1 MGHHGEKSI
10 SIINRNSVTIRTS
23 SQQIRYDWVGKA
35 HGNVPTPHQQSYN
48 KNFVNGVQKSI
59 SRVSKQAL
67 PMTQE
72 DIRTVRRFLEA
83 KK

>member
-23 SQQIRYDWVGKA
+23 SQQIRYNLVGKA
-35 HGNVPTPHQQSYN
+35 HGNVPTPHQQIYN

-72 DIRTVRRFLEA
+72 DIRAVRRFLEV